1 MDISQYIQKIPEE
14 VIRENIIPY
23 TYNTQSRELLDDI
36 ISFIYSKEILIE
48 LYSETW
54 HEWED
59 ESYMDWLS
67 NDISRFFNEDR
78 ATMLGFVDSNINKFK
93 RLFKIFYKN
102 YDKIKIINVMKKFEY
117 PTTLSLFHFNTCL
130 GILTTS
136 ERLDFLRFVT
146 NIL

>member
-1 MDISQYIQKIPEE
+1 MNLSLYLQKIPQE

-48 LYSETW
+48 LYSERW

-59 ESYMDWLS
+59 ENYMDWLS
-67 NDISRFFNEDR
+67 NDISRFFNEDT
-78 ATMLGFVDSNINKFK
+78 ATMLGYVDSNINKFK
-93 RLFKIFYKN
+93 RFFKIFYKN
-102 YDKIKIINVMKKFEY
+102 YDKKKIINVISKIESQQ
-117 PTTLSLFHFNTCL
+117 TLSIFHFNTCL

>member
-1 MDISQYIQKIPEE
+1 MNISQYIQKIPEE
-14 VIRENIIPY
+14 VVRENIIPY

-36 ISFIYSKEILIE
+36 ISFIYTKEILIE
-48 LYSETW
+48 LYLETW

-59 ESYMDWLS
+59 ETYMDWLS

-78 ATMLGFVDSNINKFK
+78 ATMLGYVDSNINKFK

-102 YDKIKIINVMKKFEY
+102 YDKKKIINVISKIESQQ
-117 PTTLSLFHFNTCL
+117 TLSIFHFNSCL

-136 ERLDFLRFVT
+136 ERLDFLKFIT

>member
-1 MDISQYIQKIPEE
+1 MDISLYLQKIPEE

-59 ESYMDWLS
+59 ETYMDWLS

-102 YDKIKIINVMKKFEY
+102 YDKIKIINVMKKFES
-117 PTTLSLFHFNTCL
+117 PNTLSLFHFNTCL
-130 GILTTS
+130 GILTSS

>member
-1 MDISQYIQKIPEE
+1 MNLSLYLQKIPQE

-48 LYSETW
+48 LYSERW

-59 ESYMDWLS
+59 ENYMDWLS
-67 NDISRFFNEDR
+67 NDISRFFNEDT
-78 ATMLGFVDSNINKFK
+78 ATMLGYVYSNINKFK
-93 RLFKIFYKN
+93 RFFKIFYKN
-102 YDKIKIINVMKKFEY
+102 YDKKKIINVISKIESQQ
-117 PTTLSLFHFNTCL
+117 TLSIFHFNTCL

>member
-14 VIRENIIPY
+14 VVRENIIPY

-36 ISFIYSKEILIE
+36 ISFIYTKEILIE
-48 LYSETW
+48 LYLETW

-59 ESYMDWLS
+59 ETYMDWLS

-102 YDKIKIINVMKKFEY
+102 YDKGKIINVIRKMES
-117 PTTLSLFHFNTCL
+117 PQTLSIFHFNTCL

-136 ERLDFLRFVT
+136 DRLDFLRFIT
-146 NIL
+146 KIL

>member
-14 VIRENIIPY
+14 VVRENIIPY

-36 ISFIYSKEILIE
+36 ISFIYTKEILIE

-59 ESYMDWLS
+59 ETYMDWLS
-67 NDISRFFNEDR
+67 NDISRFFNEDK

-102 YDKIKIINVMKKFEY
+102 YDKIKIINVMKKFES
-117 PTTLSLFHFNTCL
+117 PSTLSLFHFNTCL

-136 ERLDFLRFVT
+136 ERLDFLKFIT